1 MRTSEKWNGQ
11 REFGR
16 VKWNG
21 SRSERNGTGS
31 GCRCRSA
38 FGWEDHRVAHHSCVI
53 VCRLEQMDLS
63 VRLSTWF
70 VILDMRGRG
79 GVRITNQQK
88 VRLINSHANWLAE
101 MHSCTLQASHLY
113 NIYIPISYTSAGL
126 IPASLPTAVSY
137 ISRHS
142 NHSAI
147 SMPYPA
153 FVSAWGLIDFHL
165 IHFSDGLKCWKRYS
179 ALNKMA
185 ALWRRRLDPPS
196 LSFLI
201 S

>member
-1 MRTSEKWNGQ
+1 MTTSEKWNGQ

-113 NIYIPISYTSAGL
+113 YIYIYIYRYRTQAPVWSLHHYPLQFLTFPDIQITPLFPCPTLLLSARE
-126 IPASLPTAVSY
+126 V
-137 ISRHS
+137 
-142 NHSAI
+142 
-147 SMPYPA
+147 
-153 FVSAWGLIDFHL
+153 W
-165 IHFSDGLKCWKRYS
+165 
-179 ALNKMA
+179 
-185 ALWRRRLDPPS
+185 
-196 LSFLI
+196 LI
-201 S
+201 SIWSIFPMV

>member
-1 MRTSEKWNGQ
+1 MKRIAIGAK
-11 REFGR
+11 R
-16 VKWNG
+16 
-21 SRSERNGTGS
+21 
-31 GCRCRSA
+31 
-38 FGWEDHRVAHHSCVI
+38 HR
-53 VCRLEQMDLS
+53 LGLS
-63 VRLSTWF
+63 VQVCVWMRRPQGGASQLCHRLSTRANGSLRSTLH
-70 VILDMRGRG
+70 VIRHIRYEGEG